1 MSDWLLVG
9 PESLLA
15 EGEHM
20 TLEVAGDEVAL
31 FRTDGTVYAI
41 ADVCSH
47 DGAAIA
53 SGRIEAGAIVCPRH
67 GARFCLA
74 TGKALCAPAYTD
86 IAAYEVRIVD
96 GHIEVATTPKP

>member
-47 DGAAIA
+47 DGAEI
-53 SGRIEAGAIVCPRH
+53 AIVCPRH
-67 GARFCLA
+67 GAKFCLA